1 VQIGGRNVGTLAK
14 SLLEPRHYI
23 AAGNMVRKYDAPV
36 DMFRRY
42 LTNDGDYPYTAR
54 VRTPTSLLEL
64 ETYSPHDVLTINEI
78 FCREDYRADAG
89 DKIIVDFG
97 SNIGISAAYFLSR
110 GLGALAYLFEPLQTN
125 VERLQHNLRRFPDQ
139 YVLQQ
144 TAVGPEEGEVQF
156 GVEDTGRYGG
166 VGVAT
171 GKTITVPCV
180 SSRKVLEEVVER
192 HGRIDVLKADIEGLE
207 GAIIAD
213 IPPAL
218 ARNIG
223 KIYVEFIFDE
233 NPLPATHH
241 FRQYGDIAQ
250 LTLK

>member
-23 AAGNMVRKYDAPV
+23 AAGNMVRKYDAPRE
-36 DMFRRY
+36 MIRRY
-42 LTNDGDYPYTAR
+42 LTNAGDYPYTAK

-78 FCREDYRADAG
+78 FCRQDYKADAG

-110 GLGALAYLFEPLQTN
+110 GPNVFAYLFEPLSKN
-125 VERLQHNLRRFPDQ
+125 VERLRHNLRTFPDQ
-139 YVLQQ
+139 YELQE

-156 GVEDTGRYGG
+156 GWEDTGRYGG

-171 GKTITVPCV
+171 GNTITVPCV
-180 SSRKVLEEVVER
+180 KSRKVLEDVVAK

-207 GAIIAD
+207 GEIVAD
-213 IPPAL
+213 IPEDL
-218 ARNIG
+218 ARRIG
-223 KIYVEFIFDE
+223 KIYVEFVFDE
-233 NPLPATHH
+233 NPLAATHD

-250 LTLK
+250 LTLR